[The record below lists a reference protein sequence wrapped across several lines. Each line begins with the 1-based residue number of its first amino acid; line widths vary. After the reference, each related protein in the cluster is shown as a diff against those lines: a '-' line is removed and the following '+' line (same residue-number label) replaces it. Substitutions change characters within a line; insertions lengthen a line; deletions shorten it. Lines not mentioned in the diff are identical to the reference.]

1 MNCFTFTYIQLHL
14 SFYCLVTE
22 FIMNF
27 QHSMLV
33 SHDPNGLGIISKY
46 HQLTILSNFLMNVLS
61 NIDPIT
67 NPTWTMWVLFWRL
80 SIFSYPLYSVFWARI
95 YPWQVFCLMSWNVSF
110 LKNLWGGILLKILE
124 IPVNSVKCHPI
135 LWRNTV
141 RMHIQT

>member
-46 HQLTILSNFLMNVLS
+46 HQLTILSNLLINVLS

-67 NPTWTMWVLFWRL
+67 NPT
-80 SIFSYPLYSVFWARI
+80 
-95 YPWQVFCLMSWNVSF
+95 
-110 LKNLWGGILLKILE
+110 
-124 IPVNSVKCHPI
+124 
-135 LWRNTV
+135 
-141 RMHIQT
+141 